1 MKKYWKEIIIVA
13 MITLVIIPLIVAF
26 MLSFRWICTDTSN
39 EWIGFWGGY
48 LGSIIGGIIS
58 GCITLLVMVK
68 TFEDGK
74 KERRLQFCNDIVE
87 GCTLISNSAAQV
99 TLITQKFLQT
109 ALEKYHDNAI
119 LHKNAILDEI
129 WKTIIKLEAKRDSYA
144 FAQEIYED
152 LTAIA
157 KHINSFCI
165 NDLNYTNEGV
175 TEEIVKSLTESDEYK
190 KVYND
195 CCVAANGI
203 QNIVKNLAE
212 HVKSFYNENTKN
224 IL

>member
-1 MKKYWKEIIIVA
+1 MKKYWKETIIVA
-13 MITLVIIPLIVAF
+13 MITLVVIPLIVAF
-26 MLSFRWICTDTSN
+26 MLNFRLICTDTSN

-74 KERRLQFCNDIVE
+74 KERRLEFCNEIVE
-87 GCTLISNSAAQV
+87 DCTRISNSAAQV

-109 ALEKYHDNAI
+109 ALEKYYDNAI

-129 WKTIIKLEAKRDSYA
+129 WKTIIKLEAKRNSYA

-152 LTAIA
+152 LTIIA

-165 NDLNYTNEGV
+165 NDLNYTDEREA
-175 TEEIVKSLTESDEYK
+175 EETVKSLTESNEYK

-195 CCVAANGI
+195 CYAAANGI
-203 QNIVKNLAE
+203 QNIFKNFAE
-212 HVKSFYNENTKN
+212 HMRSFYSENTKN